1 MYKYCTHRAI
11 DCVVELYYVGN
22 QKCPYGYKFLR
33 GTKFRC
39 FRYALAPTKLNSQ
52 EIFLC
57 HTHFF
62 YTCTRV

>member
-22 QKCPYGYKFLR
+22 QKCQYGYKFLR

-39 FRYALAPTKLNSQ
+39 FRYALAPTKLNSL
-52 EIFLC
+52 EILIF
-57 HTHFF
+57 
-62 YTCTRV
+62 